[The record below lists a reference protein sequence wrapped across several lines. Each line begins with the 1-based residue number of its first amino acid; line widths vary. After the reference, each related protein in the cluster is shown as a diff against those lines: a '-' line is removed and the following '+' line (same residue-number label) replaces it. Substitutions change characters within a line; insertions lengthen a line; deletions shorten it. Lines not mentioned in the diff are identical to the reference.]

1 MNRESGV
8 SGITFRIRHTMLP
21 VGDLDRT
28 IDFYTRLLGMDVMRI
43 REEPERKLRTGYLG
57 YGSEDDGPA
66 LEMIQ
71 SSAAVE
77 PENMPAWSG
86 HIALYVSDLYNLAE
100 TLKAAGVKFLTEPR
114 PNRPGSKD
122 LMAYIQDPDG
132 YTIELTER
140 HSVTGPPLKKRQ

>member
-1 MNRESGV
+1 MNREGRV

-28 IDFYTRLLGMDVMRI
+28 IDFYTRLLGMDVMRL
-43 REEPERKLRTGYLG
+43 RDEPERRLRTGYLG

-66 LEMIQ
+66 LEVIQ
-71 SSAAVE
+71 SGAADTQAK
-77 PENMPAWSG
+77 MPPWSG
-86 HIALYVSDLYNLAE
+86 HIALYVSDLYKLAE
-100 TLKAAGVKFLTEPR
+100 TLKAEGVKFTMEPR

-122 LMAYIQDPDG
+122 SVAFIQDPDG

-140 HSVTGPPLKKRQ
+140 HSRTGPPLKRS